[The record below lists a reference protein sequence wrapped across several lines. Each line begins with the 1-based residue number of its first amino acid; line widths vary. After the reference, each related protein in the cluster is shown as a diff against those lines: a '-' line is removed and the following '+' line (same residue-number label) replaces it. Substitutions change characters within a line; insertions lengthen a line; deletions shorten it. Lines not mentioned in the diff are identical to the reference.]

1 MPDRPTGSAAELPFE
16 QSSAVKALNQALLA
30 QKTASQTV
38 NDLVLRH
45 ARDELNIVELA
56 RELSAVERKLRE
68 QVAVVRALSQQDARE
83 LDELRAALMALA
95 DQAAMLRA
103 LVEVPG
109 VAVRTSHEQVV
120 IMRAERGLDAAER
133 VLFELDSWI
142 QTLPDDKIVPVKA
155 PLRSRAELAAAELAA
170 KASNEQGDANAADSV
185 SVSIYLADEGIHE
198 QVEAAVE
205 HWLATARVAIDTR
218 DEPVIGSW
226 FRRLTGSLK
235 TTSKTPAGREALL
248 TAVHVVDSRV
258 VQSQDAY
265 VTATLLQNV
274 GPVLQA
280 LQPTKDAVVRAGA
293 LLIVKVE
300 WVVQVH
306 QLTAAQQAILDH
318 RPQLATSPNE
328 IITALQLIEP
338 NEQEGAIPSMPQ
350 PVGHGESVTATGN

>member
-68 QVAVVRALSQQDARE
+68 QVAVVRALSQQDARA

-95 DQAAMLRA
+95 NQAAMLRA

-155 PLRSRAELAAAELAA
+155 PLRSRA
-170 KASNEQGDANAADSV
+170 
-185 SVSIYLADEGIHE
+185 
-198 QVEAAVE
+198 
-205 HWLATARVAIDTR
+205 
-218 DEPVIGSW
+218 
-226 FRRLTGSLK
+226 
-235 TTSKTPAGREALL
+235 
-248 TAVHVVDSRV
+248 
-258 VQSQDAY
+258 
-265 VTATLLQNV
+265 
-274 GPVLQA
+274 
-280 LQPTKDAVVRAGA
+280 
-293 LLIVKVE
+293 
-300 WVVQVH
+300 
-306 QLTAAQQAILDH
+306 
-318 RPQLATSPNE
+318 
-328 IITALQLIEP
+328 
-338 NEQEGAIPSMPQ
+338 
-350 PVGHGESVTATGN
+350 